1 MITFTRTPEFYA
13 PLGGKALYTFESDT
27 PGTFDVRIA
36 DAASDKMLGAMRFT
50 EVAEATFD
58 AAPVLRRALRYTP
71 ATGGTGI
78 SQATGRQVMADV
90 KIYEGPEG
98 TEAVAEAGLCLLL
111 GTDRAVQAP
120 ALLSSMPRQRLI
132 APGECDELTLFCSR
146 SGAVIV
152 TAQRGRDYTAESY
165 RIPSPGLFLFR
176 LDTRDFP
183 GAETLTVDTGEC
195 GTVVYSLVAAPQ
207 GAVRLAWRSEA
218 GSIEHYTFPIVAT
231 ERMKSSKRRA
241 TDAEGQAVVLSGSAE
256 VRRRLVSAYECEEVA
271 RALAGIVA
279 SPDVRI
285 ARGDEYIPVEVL
297 TEELD
302 VRDEGELRS
311 LEIEIRKNSTTWN

>member
-1 MITFTRTPEFYA
+1 MIAFTRIPEFYA
-13 PLGGKALYTFESDT
+13 PLGGQALYTFESDR

-36 DAASDKMLGAMRFT
+36 DAASDKMLGALRFT
-50 EVAEATFD
+50 EVTEATFD
-58 AAPVLRRALRYTP
+58 AAPVLRRALRFTP

-90 KIYEGPEG
+90 KVYEGPEA

-111 GTDRAVQAP
+111 GTDRDAKAP

-152 TAQRGRDYTAESY
+152 TAQRGRDFTAESY

-195 GTVVYSLVAAPQ
+195 GTVVYSLVEAPQ
-207 GAVRLAWRSEA
+207 GAVRLAWRSAA
-218 GSIEHYTFPIVAT
+218 GSFEHYTFPVVAS
-231 ERMKSSKRRA
+231 ECVKASKRRA
-241 TDAEGQAVVLSGSAE
+241 TDAEGQAVAVAGSAE
-256 VRRRLVSAYECEEVA
+256 VRRRIVSAYECEAVA
-271 RALAGIVA
+271 RALAEIVS

-285 ARGDEYIPVEVL
+285 ARGDEYTPVEVL

-311 LEIEIRKNSTTWN
+311 LEIEIRKNRTVWN